1 MNAIEISLTRKLRQL
16 IDLQEVELS
25 EAEAELYGVDYADNF
40 ADEYFNKKGEL
51 IYE

>member
-25 EAEAELYGVDYADNF
+25 EAEAELYGIDLLDTISDDFIY
-40 ADEYFNKKGEL
+40 EKGEL
-51 IYE
+51 IHE

>member
-16 IDLQEVELS
+16 LDLQEVELT
-25 EAEAELYGVDYADNF
+25 EAEAELYGVDYADSD
-40 ADEYFNKKGEL
+40 ADEYFNEKGEL

>member
-25 EAEAELYGVDYADNF
+25 EAEAELYGVDYVDSYP
-40 ADEYFNKKGEL
+40 DEYFNEKGEL